1 MEQINLNLIPNG
13 ILAVC
18 HVSQYDNTGRKIR
31 FHLFNGSDTYALS
44 GTETI
49 TLRIR
54 KTNGEILIFD
64 IANTASNY
72 IELTVLQQMT
82 DVSGDS
88 VCEFRLTDSGL
99 DIGSFNF
106 KMKIEPDAFD
116 GNLSISEVSGNIV
129 TFKTDL
135 AEDLIKL
142 DVDLEPIQDLH
153 GYDNPWP
160 AGGGD
165 NVILLSSSNKS
176 DTVFGVTYSY
186 DAETGKITLSG
197 TNNNTTAHG
206 LVGFKPL
213 EDGLITPNFQVG
225 ETYTLSVYLPLNTMY
240 CQFTY
245 KNTNNITR
253 PMAYKRGT
261 GSFSSITFT
270 VPDDFVELIQFIIY
284 VDGTA
289 TTLSGEIYFELVKGS
304 TAPTSY
310 TPYSNICPI
319 SGHDSAILS
328 RVGKNWLN
336 LNRTNVI
343 TNAGLYPSTIRTFTE
358 NDIWIGISRNNYFN
372 NSRIS
377 SYSIDSNKV
386 TVLTTAGGYGVGFPI
401 RCKPS
406 TAYKMANKEGYNL
419 FNTGFF
425 DADGNY
431 LSDTTSSTFTT
442 PNNCAW
448 ILIVFSGTAN
458 IEASY
463 INPQLELGSTAT
475 AYEPYKSDPTPIT
488 VNFGQTVY
496 KGILYSKLRKVL
508 VTHVCETFDG
518 SEDENWISTTTTS
531 VRYGFRTYF
540 QHNKKPTAQSIDEML
555 SSVIPLKKSSE
566 SSIADDDIITCR
578 STTYLYNI
586 FYIFAPP
593 SKISTVEELRAFL
606 ANEPETVM
614 YPLNEPFYIDLSQE
628 QTEDVEKTAIASFE
642 TNIQR
647 PLETSEHYFSCS
659 QAEGTPTP
667 DSPIPI
673 TGVSEITAYRT
684 GKNLTNIA
692 ELPYTI
698 HWGTDAPEL
707 VSFLNTLPIGVY
719 TISNKYK
726 INGLPGNNKVQ
737 HGRFYITALIDGSQT
752 PVLSYSVVTDTSP
765 TVGKIYE
772 ESGTFEITASNK
784 GKFNHA
790 YRYCDQDT
798 THTGND
804 RGSYTCYDIQLE
816 KASSATPYEPYN
828 GESITVSLGG
838 TYYGGKLVQSED
850 GSRKIV
856 LTHSIGIYDGSN
868 DEIWNDYSTG
878 NGFFISGINDH
889 ITESYGDGLCNI
901 LPVVH
906 SLSQLGVV
914 FGINSKYIFLMQV
927 KTQWNIST
935 TNELRAFLANNPI
948 EIVYKLETPI
958 EIDLPDGDP
967 LTTLAGENNVYCNT
981 GDTAL
986 TYYFNMVADPIRIPA
1001 LVGTNNVYS
1010 DAGDVDVEYYT
1021 TLEGGND

>member
-64 IANTASNY
+64 IPNTASDY
-72 IELTVLQQMT
+72 IDLTVLQQMT

-116 GNLSISEVSGNIV
+116 GNLSISEVSGNIA

-153 GYDNPWP
+153 GYDYPWP
-160 AGGGD
+160 TGMINQITVNRTKGDAGAYGP
-165 NVILLSSSNKS
+165 NVTRDWDYTK
-176 DTVFGVTYSY
+176 YY
-186 DAETGKITLSG
+186 
-197 TNNNTTAHG
+197 
-206 LVGFKPL
+206 VGFSYNNYYAENMLTSYSVGNDIVSVTQSRNAYGVAFPIRAKP
-213 EDGLITPNFQVG
+213 NHQYYVG
-225 ETYTLSVYLPLNTMY
+225 CTFGGTVRLAVSYFDS
-240 CQFTY
+240 
-245 KNTNNITR
+245 
-253 PMAYKRGT
+253 T
-261 GSFSSITFT
+261 GSLINHESNIRTSRIITT
-270 VPDDFVELIQFIIY
+270 PDNCSTLVLVVYDGAASGVSVSASNIFIN
-284 VDGTA
+284 DPA
-289 TTLSGEIYFELVKGS
+289 TE
-304 TAPTSY
+304 TSY

-319 SGHDSAILS
+319 TGHDSAQLVRTGKNLIDTAKLLQQS
-328 RVGKNWLN
+328 SNVVVIGQNSAYSNHELFLKKGSYTIRVNTSVVASVYYHDGTSVRVGATNTN
-336 LNRTNVI
+336 L
-343 TNAGLYPSTIRTFTE
+343 TFTLSE
-358 NDIWIGISRNNYFN
+358 DTWISFYIYTSAGISV
-372 NSRIS
+372 
-377 SYSIDSNKV
+377 SNI
-386 TVLTTAGGYGVGFPI
+386 TDY
-401 RCKPS
+401 R
-406 TAYKMANKEGYNL
+406 
-419 FNTGFF
+419 
-425 DADGNY
+425 
-431 LSDTTSSTFTT
+431 
-442 PNNCAW
+442 
-448 ILIVFSGTAN
+448 
-458 IEASY
+458 
-463 INPQLELGSTAT
+463 LELGSVAT
-475 AYEPYKSDPTPIT
+475 NYEPYSSDPTPIT

-496 KGILYSKLRKVL
+496 KGVLYSKLRKVL

-518 SEDENWISTTTTS
+518 SEDEDWISTTTSS

-566 SSIADDDIITCR
+566 SSSADDDIITCR

-628 QTEDVEKTAIASFE
+628 QTEDVEKAAVASFE

-692 ELPYTI
+692 ELPYTL

-707 VSFLNTLPIGVY
+707 VSFLNTLPIGIY

-726 INGLPGNNKVQ
+726 INELPGNNKVQ

-804 RGSYTCYDIQLE
+804 RGSYTCYDVQLE
-816 KASSATPYEPYN
+816 KASSATPYEPYS

-850 GSRKIV
+850 GSRKII
-856 LTHSIGIYDGSN
+856 LSHTIGVYDGSN

-1021 TLEGGND
+1021 TVEGGND